1 MRVAAYRLQRV
12 GRWGRKSALLDATT
26 TDISRLARIKIN
38 NLCPSHFNA
47 RNIRW
52 IWLWILSCL
61 PQRPPKDEEIQ
72 VFTAENL
79 GRSRRRRWETDAD
92 VVEQVRNCTHF
103 LPRYPIYGE
112 FAEI

>member
-1 MRVAAYRLQRV
+1 MRNAGPLLIVLGVAAALFPQAPLLALRRL
-12 GRWGRKSALLDATT
+12 
-26 TDISRLARIKIN
+26 
-38 NLCPSHFNA
+38 
-47 RNIRW
+47 RW

>member
-1 MRVAAYRLQRV
+1 MRNSGLLLIVLGVAAAMFPQAPPLALRRL
-12 GRWGRKSALLDATT
+12 
-26 TDISRLARIKIN
+26 
-38 NLCPSHFNA
+38 
-47 RNIRW
+47 RW
-52 IWLWILSCL
+52 IWLWIVSCL

-92 VVEQVRNCTHF
+92 VVEQFRNCTHF
-103 LPRYPIYGE
+103 LPRHPIYGE